1 LLRVHL
7 LRSSSLRVHLLRSSS
22 LRVHLLRGSSLR
34 VHRLRSLPR
43 GIAQRVFHGVHR
55 FAFICCAVHRCA
67 VHRFAF
73 IASRSSLRV
82 HRCAV
87 YPVE

>member
-1 LLRVHL
+1 VIGYR
-7 LRSSSLRVHLLRSSS
+7 RSSLRRSSAIA
-22 LRVHLLRGSSLR
+22 
-34 VHRLRSLPR
+34 VHRLAPFIGWRRSSA
-43 GIAQRVFHGVHR
+43 G
-55 FAFICCAVHRCA
+55 A

-82 HRCAV
+82 HRFAFIGCAV